1 MDRNSVVGKN
11 NRNLYLVLGT
21 TVLLL
26 VGVVYAWSIFSV
38 PLADAYGW
46 NSQELGV
53 NYTIMMSFFCL
64 SAIVSSVFNSRTAS
78 PRISLFLAALLFLTG
93 FAATAYFTYGKIQLL
108 YLFYG
113 ALVGSGAGFA
123 YNAILSTVSAW
134 FPEKRG
140 FVSGVLLMG
149 FGASTLVLGSLAS
162 SVIESQVVSW
172 KIVFSVIGLSGCVG
186 AGIAGCILHYPW
198 AGENASSA
206 GAAASDQKE
215 EGVTTGRMLG
225 SFSFWAFF
233 AFAVLGSAIG
243 AGVISSARQIA
254 VETGAGLSIS
264 ALYVGMLSVA
274 NGFGRILFG
283 GLYDRRGRHI
293 SMCWSIVLYGAAILL
308 LLTALK
314 LSVSYLAA
322 AGFLLM
328 GLGYG
333 SVPTMSAAFVAAQY
347 GEKYYASNFSVM
359 NLSLMVASTA
369 SLLSGT
375 LYMRYS
381 SYIPFLLAAVLMWC
395 GLLAS
400 CLLLNRRLKA
410 EHGCF

>member
-1 MDRNSVVGKN
+1 MDRNTVVRKN
-11 NRNLYLVLGT
+11 NRNLFLVLGT
-21 TVLLL
+21 AVLLL

-64 SAIVSSVFNSRTAS
+64 SAIVSSIFNSRTAS
-78 PRISLFLAALLFLTG
+78 PRTSLFLAAFLFLTG

-113 ALVGSGAGFA
+113 VLVGSGAGFS

-162 SVIESQVVSW
+162 SVIESKAISW
-172 KIVFSVIGLSGCVG
+172 KIVFSVIGLSGCIG
-186 AGIAGCILHYPW
+186 AGITGCILCYPS
-198 AGENASSA
+198 AGEGALSA
-206 GAAASDQKE
+206 DAAASDQEE
-215 EGVTTGRMLG
+215 EGVTTGQMLG

-254 VETGAGLSIS
+254 VETGTGLSVS
-264 ALYVGMLSVA
+264 AFYVGMLSVA
-274 NGFGRILFG
+274 NGFGRVLFG
-283 GLYDRRGRHI
+283 GLYDRRGRRV
-293 SMCWSIVLYGAAILL
+293 SMRWSIVLYGAAILL
-308 LLTALK
+308 LLAALK
-314 LSVSYLAA
+314 LSLSYLVAG
-322 AGFLLM
+322 GFLLM

-333 SVPTMSAAFVAAQY
+333 SIPTMSAAFVAAQY
-347 GEKYYASNFSVM
+347 GVKHYSSNFSVM

-375 LYMRYS
+375 LYMRYN
-381 SYIPFLLAAVLMWC
+381 SYTPFLFATVFMWC

-400 CLLLNRRLKA
+400 CLLLNRMLRAK
-410 EHGCF
+410 H